1 MEEKVKKFG
10 RFFALLKRMPYR
22 IDENERHSMI
32 VLATGGRTNSLREMT
47 QAEYKQL
54 CDGLEFRQRRA
65 TTDLRH
71 RRSCVL
77 HQMQKMGV
85 DTTDWSRIDALCMDP
100 RIAGKRFAQLSDVE
114 LTALGKK
121 LRGIERKGGFRA
133 SGEPSGTVAG
143 REPSGEAPGTVAR
156 AAKKVATIVHIGNII
171 SPTKGLAN

>member
-65 TTDLRH
+65 TTVLRH

-85 DTTDWSRIDALCMDP
+85 DTTDWARIDALCMDP
-100 RIAGKRFAQLSDVE
+100 RIAGKRFAQLSIEE
-114 LTALGKK
+114 LTALDKK
-121 LRGIERKGGFRA
+121 LRGIERKGGFSSPA
-133 SGEPSGTVAG
+133 AK
-143 REPSGEAPGTVAR
+143 APGTVAAAKDWKPSR
-156 AAKKVATIVHIGNII
+156 VPAKKVVTIVHIGYI
-171 SPTKGLAN
+171 SGSTKGLAN